1 MAKYI
6 KQEMPDLNGTGE
18 KKCYYR
24 LAKSRNISTKEFLN
38 IIARHEMLNVGILE
52 HALCGIADNL
62 AELLAEGYSIKLD
75 GIGTF
80 QATLGVKET
89 KEMDTIDGDEQKRNA
104 KSIEV
109 QNVRYVSDKDLV
121 KEVNI
126 KCKLSRAG
134 VARVNRSPYTKE
146 ERLKLLQNYLSDAEH
161 PFIRVAE
168 YAALVE
174 LPRSSAGK
182 ELRSFSEN
190 HANGI
195 ASSGRRPAVVYV
207 RRTEG

>member
-126 KCKLSRAG
+126 KCKLSRIIAK
-134 VARVNRSPYTKE
+134 TKCAFF
-146 ERLKLLQNYLSDAEH
+146 QNEMCIFCFFSRF
-161 PFIRVAE
+161 P
-168 YAALVE
+168 
-174 LPRSSAGK
+174 SSFLMG
-182 ELRSFSEN
+182 F
-190 HANGI
+190 
-195 ASSGRRPAVVYV
+195 
-207 RRTEG
+207 

>member
-1 MAKYI
+1 M
-6 KQEMPDLNGTGE
+6 
-18 KKCYYR
+18 
-24 LAKSRNISTKEFLN
+24 
-38 IIARHEMLNVGILE
+38 
-52 HALCGIADNL
+52 
-62 AELLAEGYSIKLD
+62 
-75 GIGTF
+75 
-80 QATLGVKET
+80 
-89 KEMDTIDGDEQKRNA
+89 
-104 KSIEV
+104 

-146 ERLKLLQNYLSDAEH
+146 ERLKLLQNYLSDAAH

-174 LPRSSAGK
+174 LSRSSAGK
-182 ELRSFSEN
+182 ELRSFSKN

-195 ASSGRRPAVVYV
+195 ESSGRRPAVVYV

>member
-1 MAKYI
+1 MALTSLTSLNSLTSTFAKVEYIIRTMAKYI

-52 HALCGIADNL
+52 HALSGIADNL

-89 KEMDTIDGDEQKRNA
+89 KEMDTIDGDEQKEMLRA
-104 KSIEV
+104 
-109 QNVRYVSDKDLV
+109 L
-121 KEVNI
+121 
-126 KCKLSRAG
+126 KCRMYAMCQ
-134 VARVNRSPYTKE
+134 TK
-146 ERLKLLQNYLSDAEH
+146 
-161 PFIRVAE
+161 
-168 YAALVE
+168 
-174 LPRSSAGK
+174 
-182 ELRSFSEN
+182 
-190 HANGI
+190 
-195 ASSGRRPAVVYV
+195 
-207 RRTEG
+207 TW

>member
-89 KEMDTIDGDEQKRNA
+89 KEMDTIDAMSKKEMLRALKCRMYA
-104 KSIEV
+104 KC
-109 QNVRYVSDKDLV
+109 Q
-121 KEVNI
+121 
-126 KCKLSRAG
+126 
-134 VARVNRSPYTKE
+134 TK
-146 ERLKLLQNYLSDAEH
+146 
-161 PFIRVAE
+161 
-168 YAALVE
+168 
-174 LPRSSAGK
+174 
-182 ELRSFSEN
+182 
-190 HANGI
+190 
-195 ASSGRRPAVVYV
+195 
-207 RRTEG
+207 TW